1 MFVLITSSQTF
12 RNTTPWAEILT
23 FTLNVIVK
31 KQSHAQTQ
39 LRCPGNGSSRQ
50 VTARNYCATPS
61 YTVPGDGGEV
71 RAGGDAVLPA
81 GGDRGPRSP
90 RGAVSRVRRASGD
103 AGAAG
108 GGEGDR
114 AGRLP
119 RCCVRVLRKLL
130 GEED

>member
-90 RGAVSRVRRASGD
+90 RGAVSRVDALRGTRAPQEVGRATWLGVSHVAALGFSGNF
-103 AGAAG
+103 
-108 GGEGDR
+108 
-114 AGRLP
+114 
-119 RCCVRVLRKLL
+119 
-130 GEED
+130 